1 MLPPQTTLGRQL
13 QTAAALL
20 VSRTPVAVIKVSH
33 GSFDTHS
40 NQRANHD
47 RLLRELAEA
56 LMAFRRAMH
65 GAGLWQQVLLMTYSE
80 FGRRAAENGSAGTD
94 HGTAAPH
101 FFFGGKVK
109 GGLYGQQPTLADLVQ
124 GDLLHTVDYR
134 SLYATVARRWWDVT
148 GDFLQGQGF
157 PVLDCLA

>member
-1 MLPPQTTLGRQL
+1 
-13 QTAAALL
+13 
-20 VSRTPVAVIKVSH
+20 
-33 GSFDTHS
+33 
-40 NQRANHD
+40 
-47 RLLRELAEA
+47 
-56 LMAFRRAMH
+56 
-65 GAGLWQQVLLMTYSE
+65 MTYSE
-80 FGRRAAENGSAGTD
+80 FGRRTAENGSAGTD

-101 FFFGGKVK
+101 FFLGGKVK
-109 GGLYGQQPTLADLVQ
+109 GGLYGQQPALADLAQ